1 MTIAAVWPRTP
12 LPCTAFTP
20 QVASQSKDRLKT
32 QSTDALPLVRDVPNS
47 GEPHTKLCS
56 GFVKY

>member
-1 MTIAAVWPRTP
+1 
-12 LPCTAFTP
+12 
-20 QVASQSKDRLKT
+20 LKT